1 MKVSMKKNHVL
12 LCSQQYFMV
21 VNIIHHEMWDEIIY
35 PLPKFN
41 DAAVEIWKW
50 ISNFIP
56 HLTHCGLVTPYGDR
70 EPGQHW
76 LK

>member
-1 MKVSMKKNHVL
+1 MKVLMKNKPVL

-21 VNIIHHEMWDEIIY
+21 VNIIHYKMWDEIIY

-41 DAAVEIWKW
+41 DAAVEIWEW

-56 HLTHCGLVTPYGDR
+56 HLIVHIIIYPFCV
-70 EPGQHW
+70 
-76 LK
+76 KVNSC